1 MALHNEFEIPRTSV
15 RGYLQDQPTTSA
27 DEKIPNPG
35 QRQLVDC
42 SSPAYESNLPKA
54 STLRGEF
61 QQVFENPGSFSTQ
74 SVRFEEVGVRR

>member
-1 MALHNEFEIPRTSV
+1 V

-42 SSPAYESNLPKA
+42 
-54 STLRGEF
+54 
-61 QQVFENPGSFSTQ
+61 
-74 SVRFEEVGVRR
+74 